1 MLSKKFII
9 AGAILSIGVIAL
21 NAHLVLGADFP
32 MSLFGLTLPFGER
45 GFVMLLGVG
54 LIGLRWFFVHG
65 NPSDNDQS

>member
-9 AGAILSIGVIAL
+9 AGSILSIGAITL
-21 NAHLVLGADFP
+21 NAHFVLGADFP
-32 MSLFGLTLPFGER
+32 MSLFGLTLPIGER

-65 NPSDNDQS
+65 NPSDNDES